1 MKQRDED
8 ADAEFEAPTPTL
20 ADWKTPSDLAVQIM
34 ETQGVAVTDDKDGFA
49 FSLDWNFEEVQQ
61 RLQKLFPALFL
72 WFNHDVESSFASKHQ
87 FSLFCQPWVICFK
100 ERMRLQVVNHI
111 THPTGKDLDRNSR
124 GMRVSWKQCVL
135 YLGMSHYFLRDEKY
149 LTTFDVQQLGE
160 KYHLHF
166 SLHGREVTTLWSS
179 PYR

>member
-1 MKQRDED
+1 MKTQMQNLKR
-8 ADAEFEAPTPTL
+8 PLPPWL
-20 ADWKTPSDLAVQIM
+20 IGKHHQIS
-34 ETQGVAVTDDKDGFA
+34 QSKSWSFA

-111 THPTGKDLDRNSR
+111 THPTGKDLDRNS
-124 GMRVSWKQCVL
+124 
-135 YLGMSHYFLRDEKY
+135 
-149 LTTFDVQQLGE
+149 
-160 KYHLHF
+160 
-166 SLHGREVTTLWSS
+166 
-179 PYR
+179 